1 MSDLLLKLLLEVSV
15 AVMLGITIY
24 YCIKLNKRIQI
35 LQDSKSELAQLIMKF
50 DESTQQATQSIVEIQ
65 KASKKINDNIQEKL
79 NKANFIADDLAF
91 MIERGNKT
99 ANIMEG
105 QIAGSRKVAAPAA
118 PKKEAVIDERTEKAQ
133 RAVRMARRPSREE
146 REATK
151 EGMMQ
156 EAQAKATGAIR
167 NEEGDKKGIEAM
179 MNRISELKSGKTED
193 KKHRPIARMRTKSER
208 DLLDALQKKE
218 G

>member
-1 MSDLLLKLLLEVSV
+1 MMSDLLLKLLLEVSV
-15 AVMLGITIY
+15 AVMLSITIY

-65 KASKKINDNIQEKL
+65 RASKKINDNIQEKL

-99 ANIMEG
+99 ANVMEG
-105 QIAGSRKVAAPAA
+105 QIAGARKAV
-118 PKKEAVIDERTEKAQ
+118 PKQDMPVDEKTEKAQ
-133 RAVRMARRPSREE
+133 RAVRMARRP
-146 REATK
+146 AK
-151 EGMMQ
+151 EDRQVAQHEMMQ
-156 EAQAKATGAIR
+156 EAQAKATGQQ
-167 NEEGDKKGIEAM
+167 EPSDKKGIEAM
-179 MNRISELKSGKTED
+179 MNRISELKSGKGED

-218 G
+218 S

>member
-15 AVMLGITIY
+15 AIMLGITIY

-91 MIERGNKT
+91 MIERGNKM
-99 ANIMEG
+99 ADQMEG
-105 QIAGSRKVAAPAA
+105 QIAGSRKVAAPAT
-118 PKKEAVIDERTEKAQ
+118 PKKEAVMDEKTEKAQ
-133 RAVRMARRPSREE
+133 RAVRMARRPSRED
-146 REATK
+146 RESAK
-151 EGMMQ
+151 DEMMQ
-156 EAQAKATGAIR
+156 EAQAKASGGKDAA
-167 NEEGDKKGIEAM
+167 DKKGIEAM
-179 MNRISELKSGKTED
+179 MNRISELKSGKTEE

-218 G
+218 V